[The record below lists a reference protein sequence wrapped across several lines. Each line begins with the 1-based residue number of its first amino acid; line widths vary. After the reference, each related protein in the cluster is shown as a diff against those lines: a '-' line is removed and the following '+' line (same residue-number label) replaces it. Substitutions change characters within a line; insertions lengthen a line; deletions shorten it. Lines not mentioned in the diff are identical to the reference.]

1 MFPKIC
7 GTLEAAAVKITA
19 SGSQNRPITEL
30 PETRVASN
38 VRPNIRSNACLRA
51 FVRSEILRSG
61 GCDFHS
67 RRFRCVSKITGSK
80 SQNLGSPIFRFFTAS
95 SPFKMILLRS
105 STNHFF
111 HNLRLF
117 DFSIFHSLLPLQN
130 DTFTEFHKPLS
141 KSQALDPDFE
151 IQRL

>member
-1 MFPKIC
+1 M
-7 GTLEAAAVKITA
+7 KITA
-19 SGSQNRPITEL
+19 AGSQNLGSNECS
-30 PETRVASN
+30 ETRVASN

-105 STNHFF
+105 STNQPQNHRLWISKMAQNRPITELPETRVTSRVRPNSRSNACLRQLSDRTILCHF
-111 HNLRLF
+111 
-117 DFSIFHSLLPLQN
+117 
-130 DTFTEFHKPLS
+130 
-141 KSQALDPDFE
+141 
-151 IQRL
+151 